1 MSNNTIILLGRLGKD
16 PDVKYISAEKSVTNF
31 NLAVTRE
38 GNKEVTDWFNCQAWD
53 KTGLTI
59 DKYCKKGSQVL
70 IVGRLDTGS
79 YEKDGVKHNKVT
91 VTVKSFS
98 FAGGKGDDKL
108 SSNSSQS
115 KHISDDFMDIEN
127 DNPPF

>member
-1 MSNNTIILLGRLGKD
+1 MSNNTVILLGRLGKD
-16 PDVKYISAEKSVTNF
+16 PDTKFISAEKSVCNF

-53 KTGLTI
+53 KTGKAI
-59 DKYCKKGSQVL
+59 NDYCKKGSQIL

-79 YEKDGVKHNKVT
+79 YEKEGVKHNKFT

-98 FAGGKGDDKL
+98 FAGAKGDDKVSKS
-108 SSNSSQS
+108 SSNP
-115 KHISDDFMDIEN
+115 HDDFADFQDEP
-127 DNPPF
+127 PPF